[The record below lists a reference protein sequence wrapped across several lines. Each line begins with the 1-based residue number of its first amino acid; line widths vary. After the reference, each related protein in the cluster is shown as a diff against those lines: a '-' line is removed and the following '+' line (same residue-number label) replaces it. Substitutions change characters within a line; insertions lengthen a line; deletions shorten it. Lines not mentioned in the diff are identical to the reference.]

1 MPPRKN
7 RMKIPELARKKPCT
21 RNGGGRSKIPKTRPR
36 RGLLVH
42 RENKEYQE
50 KTGLLTPRTGMHR
63 LIREVA
69 GHHKDIRIAACAVDA
84 IHQVA
89 ENYLINRFQAAN
101 VCCHH
106 GRRVTVMQKDFKLS
120 EEIICTLGHWAKAM
134 GSKSV

>member
-1 MPPRKN
+1 MVAADPRF
-7 RMKIPELARKKPCT
+7 
-21 RNGGGRSKIPKTRPR
+21 PKHAL
-36 RGLLVH
+36 GADVSLYLYHGVVYIDVIVVLVH